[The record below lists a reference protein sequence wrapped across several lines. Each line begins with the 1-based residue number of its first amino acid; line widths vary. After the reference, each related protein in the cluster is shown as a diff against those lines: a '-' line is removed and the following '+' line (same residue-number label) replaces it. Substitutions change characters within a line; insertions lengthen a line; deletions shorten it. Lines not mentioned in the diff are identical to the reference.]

1 MAKCWSWLLIFWSLT
16 AAVAPVIPAGNLG
29 LAFAPSASPFSAK
42 GTQTLIAIPKEQRVT
57 RLPQADSAAEKTGLE
72 ALYGLRQDDGPA
84 LGQMW
89 ARQNLTQVTIGSWDL
104 AIVLTGSRRS
114 SAQASLLITTV
125 TVFRTVTVELAGQ
138 TEVVLSSVEQTL
150 TFIDPILVFETRVI
164 TAPLS
169 IAPNEPTETAAFDRL
184 AFSAPHGHSPRH
196 KGFVLSSTKAR
207 IRRQTPKPITGVSTV
222 TVEVITTLTNTGSSV
237 RTVVVL
243 SPIFVSVTENPT
255 VTSTRLITTTPSI
268 ETRMSGT
275 PTAISPTPPAVPSPS
290 LKDQDEPVVRTT
302 FFTTIFPIGT
312 LLSPSA
318 TRGFPT
324 STSVL
329 GFTGT
334 STGLVPSET
343 SATAGVTTWF
353 TTFEYIGTAASESKS
368 GSTTTIAS
376 SVPTALSTS
385 EPVSGP
391 DLAPWTIAIIVIV
404 AVGAVALL
412 SFLVYIYRGH
422 RVFFGNR
429 RHRQLS
435 ESYEMTPAV
444 AGAAAMNPSASF
456 SVNPYGQGQVIS
468 GETSSKSSG
477 EGEQV
482 RIIIRPVAIRPL
494 AIRSSSSNTVSP
506 PTRVWPRPPG
516 FNGQAYSL
524 SADGSGETTPRDA
537 TGWSLASEQGSTANR
552 EVSRGGGLYE
562 LAA

>member
-1 MAKCWSWLLIFWSLT
+1 MEKCWSCLLIFWSLT
-16 AAVAPVIPAGNLG
+16 AAVATVMPAGNLG
-29 LAFAPSASPFSAK
+29 LAFAPSTSPFSAK
-42 GTQTLIAIPKEQRVT
+42 GTQTLIAILKEQRLT

-104 AIVLTGSRRS
+104 ARILTGSRRS

-169 IAPNEPTETAAFDRL
+169 IASNEPTETAAFDRL
-184 AFSAPHGHSPRH
+184 AFSASHGHSARH
-196 KGFVLSSTKAR
+196 EGVVLPSTKAR

-222 TVEVITTLTNTGSSV
+222 TVEVTTTLTNTGSSV

-243 SPIFVSVTENPT
+243 SPIFVSVTENPI

-268 ETRMSGT
+268 ETRISGT
-275 PTAISPTPPAVPSPS
+275 PTAILHTPPAAPSPS

-312 LLSPSA
+312 TLSPSA

-334 STGLVPSET
+334 SIGLVPSET

-353 TTFEYIGTAASESKS
+353 TTFEYIATAASESKS

-435 ESYEMTPAV
+435 ESYEMATAA
-444 AGAAAMNPSASF
+444 AGAATMNPSASF
-456 SVNPYGQGQVIS
+456 SVNPDGQGQVIS

-477 EGEQV
+477 EGQ
-482 RIIIRPVAIRPL
+482 
-494 AIRSSSSNTVSP
+494 NHH
-506 PTRVWPRPPG
+506 PTRSDPTLGDP
-516 FNGQAYSL
+516 
-524 SADGSGETTPRDA
+524 E
-537 TGWSLASEQGSTANR
+537 
-552 EVSRGGGLYE
+552 
-562 LAA
+562 